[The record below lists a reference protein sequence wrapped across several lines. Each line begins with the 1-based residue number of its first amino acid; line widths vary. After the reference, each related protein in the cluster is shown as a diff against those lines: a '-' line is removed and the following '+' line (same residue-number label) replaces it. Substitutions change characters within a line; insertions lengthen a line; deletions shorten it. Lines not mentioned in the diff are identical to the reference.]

1 MVVAKR
7 KPWRVTDKA
16 ALAWHG
22 ASELSKVNFQT
33 DMIKRKSLKNTLK
46 SSSRKEPEIEGIKT
60 VVHLALLISILILVL
75 LVSLFALLSN
85 DPI

>member
-16 ALAWHG
+16 VAWHG

-33 DMIKRKSLKNTLK
+33 DKS
-46 SSSRKEPEIEGIKT
+46 KEKVYGQYFE
-60 VVHLALLISILILVL
+60 VL
-75 LVSLFALLSN
+75 LAKRTGN
-85 DPI
+85 

>member
-1 MVVAKR
+1 MAGDGQSGFGMAR
-7 KPWRVTDKA
+7 GQWT
-16 ALAWHG
+16 
-22 ASELSKVNFQT
+22 FQGQFSNRY
-33 DMIKRKSLKNTLK
+33 DQKKKSMYNTLK
-46 SSSRKEPEIEGIKT
+46 SSLRKEPEIEGIKT

>member
-1 MVVAKR
+1 MAGDGQSGGMAR
-7 KPWRVTDKA
+7 GQWT
-16 ALAWHG
+16 
-22 ASELSKVNFQT
+22 FQGQFSNRY
-33 DMIKRKSLKNTLK
+33 DQKKKSNIQYFEVLDYSL
-46 SSSRKEPEIEGIKT
+46 RKEPEIEGIKT

>member
-16 ALAWHG
+16 VAWHG

-33 DMIKRKSLKNTLK
+33 DMIKRKSLMYNTLK
-46 SSSRKEPEIEGIKT
+46 SSLRKEPEIEGIKT

>member
-46 SSSRKEPEIEGIKT
+46 SLRKEPEIEGIKT